1 MAVGHAR
8 RSSTSSAL
16 PIVAFARGGA
26 GKDAAAIVNDGLRS
40 WQERRVC
47 YRGREPGAGPWATA
61 SEILVTHTPPPPKIL
76 PRNNSVD
83 GFALPLR
90 HSRIES
96 NEAQSAYATNISSTY
111 FRPLAPRK
119 GASKSCR
126 SASVTGA
133 AGI

>member
-61 SEILVTHTPPPPKIL
+61 SEI
-76 PRNNSVD
+76 RNNSVD

-119 GASKSCR
+119 GAS
-126 SASVTGA
+126 
-133 AGI
+133 

>member
-47 YRGREPGAGPWATA
+47 YCGREPGAGPRATA

-83 GFALPLR
+83 GFALPLP
-90 HSRIES
+90 HSPIES
-96 NEAQSAYATNISSTY
+96 NETQSTHPTTYKSTNFPPPST
-111 FRPLAPRK
+111 PQ
-119 GASKSCR
+119 
-126 SASVTGA
+126 
-133 AGI
+133 